1 MVALLEVANLMV
13 FYENAL
19 ALNDFN
25 MTVDEGEFVAVL
37 GSNSA
42 GKTTLMNTIS
52 GLIEDKRIKEKRR
65 GGVRIT
71 IHGEIRLDGE
81 NITGLRPRERVRK
94 GIVLSRERHP
104 IFRESDVVENLKIAG
119 YLQKTSENRKTIK
132 SAFDIF
138 PGLARLKNRK
148 AGFLSGGEQQMLIV
162 GMALMAKPRV
172 LILDEPLLGLA
183 PVIQSSLVSAIRN
196 INKNNMTV
204 VITEQFA
211 RPILP
216 HIHRGY
222 ILEHGML
229 ALAGS
234 GDELTN
240 NPEVRAAYF
249 GV

>member
-1 MVALLEVANLMV
+1 MGALLEVKNLMV

-19 ALNDFN
+19 ALNDFS
-25 MTVDEGEFVAVL
+25 MEVQEREFIGVL

-42 GKTTLMNTIS
+42 GKTTLMNTIA
-52 GLIEDKRIKEKRR
+52 GLLEDKRVKEERR

-71 IHGEIRLDGE
+71 IHGEIKFDGE
-81 NITGLRPRERVRK
+81 NIVKLRPRERVRK
-94 GIVLSRERHP
+94 GMVLSRERHP
-104 IFRESDVVENLKIAG
+104 IFRDSDVVENLRIAG
-119 YLQKTSENRKTIK
+119 YLQKSSEVRQGIDLVF
-132 SAFDIF
+132 AVF
-138 PGLARLKNRK
+138 PVLTRLKNRK

-162 GMALMAKPRV
+162 GMALMAKPR
-172 LILDEPLLGLA
+172 LLLLDEPLLGLA
-183 PVIQSSLVSAIRN
+183 PVIQSSLVSTIRDINSKN
-196 INKNNMTV
+196 ITV

-229 ALAGS
+229 ALSGS
-234 GDELTN
+234 GEELTS

>member
-1 MVALLEVANLMV
+1 MAALLEVANLMV

-19 ALNDFN
+19 ALNDFS
-25 MTVDEGEFVAVL
+25 MTVDKGEFIAVL

-42 GKTTLMNTIS
+42 GKTTLMNTIA
-52 GLIEDKRIKEKRR
+52 GLLEDKRIKENRR

-81 NITGLRPRERVRK
+81 NIVKLRPRERVRK

-104 IFRESDVVENLKIAG
+104 IFRESDVLENLRIAG
-119 YLQKTSENRKTIK
+119 YLRKHSENKKTLR
-132 SAFDIF
+132 SVFDIF
-138 PGLARLKNRK
+138 PVLTRLKNRK

-162 GMALMAKPRV
+162 GMALMAKPRM
-172 LILDEPLLGLA
+172 LLLDEPLLGLA
-183 PVIQSSLVSAIRN
+183 PVIQSSLVSAIRD
-196 INKNNMTV
+196 INKNQMTI

-229 ALAGS
+229 ALAGN

>member
-1 MVALLEVANLMV
+1 MAALLEVANLMV

-19 ALNDFN
+19 ALNDFS

-71 IHGEIRLDGE
+71 IHGEIRVDGE
-81 NITGLRPRERVRK
+81 NIIALRPRERVRK

-119 YLQKTSENRKTIK
+119 YLQKNSENRKTIK
-132 SAFDIF
+132 SVFDIF
-138 PGLARLKNRK
+138 PALARLKNRK

-162 GMALMAKPRV
+162 GMALMAKPRL

-183 PVIQSSLVSAIRN
+183 PVIQSSLVSAIRH
-196 INKNNMTV
+196 INKNQMTV

-216 HIHRGY
+216 YIHRGY

-240 NPEVRAAYF
+240 NPEVKAAYF

>member
-1 MVALLEVANLMV
+1 MGALLDVKNLMV

-19 ALNDFN
+19 ALNDFS
-25 MTVDEGEFVAVL
+25 MEVQEREFIGVL

-42 GKTTLMNTIS
+42 GKTTLMNAIA
-52 GLIEDKRIKEKRR
+52 GLLEDKRIKEERR

-71 IHGEIRLDGE
+71 IRGEIRFDGT
-81 NITGLRPRERVRK
+81 NIVKLRPRERVRK
-94 GIVLSRERHP
+94 RIVLSRERHP
-104 IFRESDVVENLKIAG
+104 IFRDSDAVENLRIAG
-119 YLQKTSENRKTIK
+119 YLQKNSEVKKGID
-132 SAFDIF
+132 SVFEIF
-138 PGLARLKNRK
+138 PVLTRLKNRK

-162 GMALMAKPRV
+162 GMALMAKPR
-172 LILDEPLLGLA
+172 LLLLDEPLLGLA
-183 PVIQSSLVSAIRN
+183 PVIQASLVSTIRDINSKN
-196 INKNNMTV
+196 ITV

-222 ILEHGML
+222 VLEHGML
-229 ALAGS
+229 ALSGS
-234 GDELTN
+234 GTELAN

>member
-1 MVALLEVANLMV
+1 MGVQLEVKNLMV

-25 MTVDEGEFVAVL
+25 MEVRDKEFVGVL

-42 GKTTLMNTIS
+42 GKSTLMNTIA
-52 GLIEDKRIKEKRR
+52 GLMEDKRVKEKRK

-71 IHGEIRLDGE
+71 IQGEIQFEGE
-81 NITGLRPRERVRK
+81 NIIKLRPRERVKR

-104 IFRESDVVENLKIAG
+104 VFRDSDAEENLKIAA
-119 YLQKTSENRKTIK
+119 YLQKNSEIKKTI
-132 SAFDIF
+132 DTVYEIF
-138 PGLARLKNRK
+138 PLLAKLKKRK
-148 AGFLSGGEQQMLIV
+148 AGFFSGGEQQMLIV
-162 GMALMAKPRV
+162 GMTLMARPR
-172 LILDEPLLGLA
+172 LLLLDEPLLGLA
-183 PVIQSSLVSAIRN
+183 PVIQSSLVSTIRD
-196 INKNNMTV
+196 INRRDITV
-204 VITEQFA
+204 LITEQFA

-234 GDELTN
+234 GSELSN
-240 NPEVRAAYF
+240 NSEVRSAYF

>member
-1 MVALLEVANLMV
+1 MGALLEVKNLMV

-25 MTVDEGEFVAVL
+25 MQVEENEFIGVL

-52 GLIEDKRIKEKRR
+52 GLMEDKRVKEKRR

-71 IHGEIRLDGE
+71 IRGEIFFEGE
-81 NITGLRPRERVRK
+81 NVSLLRPRERVKR

-104 IFRESDVVENLKIAG
+104 IFRESTPEENLKIAG
-119 YLQKTSENRKTIK
+119 YLQKNSQVKKTIE
-132 SAFDIF
+132 SVFDIF
-138 PGLARLKNRK
+138 PMLIKLKNRK

-162 GMALMAKPRV
+162 GMALMARPR
-172 LILDEPLLGLA
+172 LLLLDEPLLGLA
-183 PVIQSSLVSAIRN
+183 PVIQSNLVSTIRD
-196 INKNNMTV
+196 INAGGITV

-229 ALAGS
+229 ALGGS
-234 GDELTN
+234 GDDLTN